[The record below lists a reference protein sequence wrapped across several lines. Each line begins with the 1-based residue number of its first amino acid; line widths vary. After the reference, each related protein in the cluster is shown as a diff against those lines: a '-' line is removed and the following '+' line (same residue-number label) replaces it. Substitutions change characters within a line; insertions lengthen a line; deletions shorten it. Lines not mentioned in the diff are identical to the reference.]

1 MVQQHRRRGGV
12 AVTAVAGGALA
23 SLMMATTGCSGGG
36 AAAEDQPAADPVDT
50 VHRAVRALRAAGSAK
65 ARTSME
71 MASGGTRVTIRGEG
85 VYDFAKPLGKLKV
98 MLPKDPAGVDE
109 HRPITELLAPGA
121 LYMKNR
127 GAGVPADK
135 WVRIDTAGLD
145 DGNLVT
151 GGATDP
157 LAAAELL
164 LGASAVSYVG
174 ETRIAGVPVRH
185 FRGTTEIGRAA
196 ERAVGANREVLRAA
210 ARGFAEDTVPF
221 EAYLDEQGRLRKI
234 RHRFSFAN
242 DAGAEGAEGA
252 TGSGRSGG
260 PGAGDAGGA
269 DSANGGNGD
278 VMVASTTVL
287 YGFGTALKAGLPA
300 AEDIFAGK
308 IAGQ

>member
-1 MVQQHRRRGGV
+1 MAVQQHRRGGGS

-23 SLMMATTGCSGGG
+23 SLVLATTGCSGGG
-36 AAAEDQPAADPVDT
+36 AAAEDKEAADPVDT
-50 VHRAVRALRAAGSAK
+50 VHRAVAALRAAGSAK

-85 VYDFAKPLGKLKV
+85 AYDFAKPLGRLKV
-98 MLPKDPAGVDE
+98 ILPKDPAGVDE

-135 WVRIDTAGLD
+135 WVRIDTAGLA

-164 LGASAVSYVG
+164 LGASAVSYAG
-174 ETRIAGVPVRH
+174 KTQLAGVPVRH
-185 FRGTTEIGRAA
+185 YRGTAEIGLAA
-196 ERAVGANREVLRAA
+196 ERAAGANRKVLRAA
-210 ARGFAEDTVPF
+210 AKGFAEDTVPF
-221 EAYLDEQGRLRKI
+221 DAYLDEQGRLRKI
-234 RHRFSFAN
+234 RHRFTFAN
-242 DAGAEGAEGA
+242 DDVPADGAGVKGAEAKGAGADPA
-252 TGSGRSGG
+252 TGGS
-260 PGAGDAGGA
+260 
-269 DSANGGNGD
+269 GD
-278 VMVASTTVL
+278 VMVTSTTL
-287 YGFGTALKAGLPA
+287 LFGFGTAVQAGLPA

-308 IAGQ
+308 IAGP